1 MTTNVE
7 KIQNMIR
14 KICEMLVDKPETIKL
29 GEEKRDDA
37 TIIVLSVDKSDIG
50 KIIGRNG
57 QTAKALRALVNA
69 AATRMGDKVLLEIR
83 E

>member
-1 MTTNVE
+1 MSVK
-7 KIQNMIR
+7 KIETMIQ
-14 KICEMLVDKPETIKL
+14 KITEMLVDSPKKISIK
-29 GEEKRDDA
+29 EEMRSD
-37 TIIVLSVDKSDIG
+37 THIIVLMVDKADVG
-50 KIIGRNG
+50 KVIGRNG

>member
-1 MTTNVE
+1 MSVK
-7 KIQNMIR
+7 KIETMIQ
-14 KICEMLVDKPETIKL
+14 KITEMLVDSPKKISIK
-29 GEEKRDDA
+29 EEMRSD
-37 TIIVLSVDKSDIG
+37 THIIVLSVDKADVG
-50 KIIGRNG
+50 KVIGRNG